1 MPTVRSQIP
10 PTPIITIFEI
20 CLYGIMSTTILCLL
34 RSYIDNFA
42 EEGYNYDWETDPCFI
57 ISLVIVVL
65 VGLVM
70 IVGFLMFKCYLEKS
84 YNAEIKEIPLLDT
97 DLPNPE

>member
-1 MPTVRSQIP
+1 
-10 PTPIITIFEI
+10 
-20 CLYGIMSTTILCLL
+20 MSTTILCLL